1 MGKTT
6 NPPKNVDRYLESF
19 QKGLI
24 IHSIVVTYKLVLLD
38 SSVKYSG
45 GTRTSQLFFLSLL
58 NPTIRKCLDMINLY
72 IAPSSASSRKARAWL
87 KDHDIAFNERNI
99 KSKPLNAAEVKQI
112 LRLTENGSEDIIST
126 RSNVFKELHVDLDS
140 LSVSQLVDLVVKYP
154 DLIKRPI
161 IFDDKRLEVGYN
173 EEEIRRFL
181 PREVRTAE
189 LHHLESQLSS

>member
-1 MGKTT
+1 
-6 NPPKNVDRYLESF
+6 
-19 QKGLI
+19 
-24 IHSIVVTYKLVLLD
+24 
-38 SSVKYSG
+38 
-45 GTRTSQLFFLSLL
+45 
-58 NPTIRKCLDMINLY
+58 MINLY

-87 KDHDIAFNERNI
+87 KSHDIPFKERNI
-99 KSKPLNAAEVKQI
+99 KSNPLSTDEVKQI

-126 RSNVFKELHVDLDS
+126 RSNIFKDLHVDLDD

-181 PREVRTAE
+181 SRDVRTAE
-189 LHHLESQLSS
+189 LRELESQLSS

>member
-1 MGKTT
+1 
-6 NPPKNVDRYLESF
+6 
-19 QKGLI
+19 
-24 IHSIVVTYKLVLLD
+24 
-38 SSVKYSG
+38 
-45 GTRTSQLFFLSLL
+45 
-58 NPTIRKCLDMINLY
+58 MINLY
-72 IAPSSASSRKARAWL
+72 IAPSSASSRKARVWL
-87 KDHDIAFNERNI
+87 KEHDIAFTERNI

-126 RSNVFKELHVDLDS
+126 RSNVFKQLHVDLDS

-181 PREVRTAE
+181 PRDVRTAE

>member
-1 MGKTT
+1 MLS
-6 NPPKNVDRYLESF
+6 V
-19 QKGLI
+19 
-24 IHSIVVTYKLVLLD
+24 IVTQSNDKEVL
-38 SSVKYSG
+38 
-45 GTRTSQLFFLSLL
+45 
-58 NPTIRKCLDMINLY
+58 NMINLY

-87 KDHDIAFNERNI
+87 KGHDIAFSERNI

-181 PREVRTAE
+181 PRDVRTAE